1 MYLILFIIYIYIYCG
16 VTSPINRIYPLWGA
30 SPSWFIGSSPSV
42 GRTNQ
47 GLDLV
52 VVIASPISVR
62 LPSHIWFIS
71 FWSNHMCT
79 TTTHPL
85 WGASP
90 SRFIGSSPSVG
101 RTNQG
106 LDLVVVI
113 ASPTS
118 ARVPSHIWF
127 ISFWSDH
134 MCTTLA
140 ITTTR
145 SSPWLVLPTLGD
157 EPINREGLAPQSG

>member
-1 MYLILFIIYIYIYCG
+1 MFSKSVKYVKLNIYITFKKYICG
-16 VTSPINRIYPLWGA
+16 VTAPINRIY
-30 SPSWFIGSSPSV
+30 
-42 GRTNQ
+42 
-47 GLDLV
+47 
-52 VVIASPISVR
+52 
-62 LPSHIWFIS
+62 
-71 FWSNHMCT
+71 
-79 TTTHPL
+79 PL

-134 MCTTLA
+134 MCTTP
-140 ITTTR
+140 TR
-145 SSPWLVLPTLGD
+145 GKSR
-157 EPINREGLAPQSG
+157 INYCSIERTQPKGIHLIPDQIPRI

>member
-1 MYLILFIIYIYIYCG
+1 MKTVFHIIFKLVHFGQYLWLHVEKIPNLHRPTKLDALALIILFILNLKFYFITFYNLLSWFILSIIYFCG
-16 VTSPINRIYPLWGA
+16 VTAPINRIY
-30 SPSWFIGSSPSV
+30 
-42 GRTNQ
+42 
-47 GLDLV
+47 
-52 VVIASPISVR
+52 
-62 LPSHIWFIS
+62 
-71 FWSNHMCT
+71 
-79 TTTHPL
+79 PL

-127 ISFWSDH
+127 ISFWSNH
-134 MCTTLA
+134 MCTTR
-140 ITTTR
+140 THGEVT
-145 SSPWLVLPTLGD
+145 PH
-157 EPINREGLAPQSG
+157 N